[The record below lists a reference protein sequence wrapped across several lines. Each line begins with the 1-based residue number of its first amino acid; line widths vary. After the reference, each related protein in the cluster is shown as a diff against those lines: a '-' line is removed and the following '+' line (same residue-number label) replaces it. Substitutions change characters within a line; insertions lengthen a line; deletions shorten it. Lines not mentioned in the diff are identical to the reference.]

1 MIWIGRS
8 DQNQSYPILQ
18 SKFSSTDR
26 GDDGFSQGFVLN
38 LRQQKQ
44 DRNIDRSMAATHVL
58 HSFWR
63 RHRWTVL
70 RSLLLVALL
79 HRLHLLAFLAAS
91 SPVWLLTAFLLGAVL
106 VNSEPNVPLAVAA
119 ALEDHE
125 GRHLTTA
132 GTGPSSSS
140 SSSDDGANE
149 SEEDVDEDHLVVDK
163 KEAVAWTADDEHSI
177 QSIGSLELERN
188 ARLEKLMSRITVH
201 RGLTDLDV
209 HTPAVLAPRT
219 KNPFDLDLDHDAAMD
234 APGSAPSSLL
244 GQHTN
249 PFDIHIQQPDEVEEE
264 DDDKKAAMLVGRHDS
279 FTAQP
284 SRFMP
289 YFVAD
294 VPEEEGG
301 GGSGRDAGSDNS
313 NSNSSSPSA
322 STASDHQT
330 QQEAAVKVE
339 EAPAAMASTWDG
351 KENGTVVAVDVE
363 LISDSSD
370 DDMSL
375 QADDATGGSLNNAHD
390 PSDEDEEDS
399 FEVES
404 ITQQVAAGTCSAF
417 WFRRS
422 LSHCL
427 LRMQLYPKK

>member
-1 MIWIGRS
+1 M
-8 DQNQSYPILQ
+8 
-18 SKFSSTDR
+18 
-26 GDDGFSQGFVLN
+26 
-38 LRQQKQ
+38 
-44 DRNIDRSMAATHVL
+44 
-58 HSFWR
+58 
-63 RHRWTVL
+63 
-70 RSLLLVALL
+70 
-79 HRLHLLAFLAAS
+79 AFLAAS

-351 KENGTVVAVDVE
+351 KGNGTVVAVDVE